1 MELHQRNLH
10 GRSLSCT
17 VSSNNEYYNH
27 EVNYNASVDL
37 ATVSASCD
45 PKCLMRVWGSRRMT
59 KEEEE
64 G

>member
-37 ATVSASCD
+37 ATVSASFD
-45 PKCLMRVWGSRRMT
+45 PKCLMRVWGMG
-59 KEEEE
+59 E
-64 G
+64 